1 MKSLSKVFIFSLL
14 LTFSISLAHT
24 QTIPTG
30 KLDGYVNDD
39 NNLALPGASVM
50 ISSPSLITPQM
61 ECPCN
66 EQGYFRFIGLPSGIY
81 KVTFEMPGFKSI
93 VREGIGVTAGRSTRL
108 NITLEQ
114 STLEETIVV
123 EGEAPLIDVQNTA
136 TGMTFTQQALEELP
150 VARTVADVSNLA
162 PGMENNASHGS
173 DILTNK
179 TTIDGMI
186 QTNPLHGVIV
196 NEVGFTS
203 IEEIT
208 IDTTM
213 HKAEHGGV
221 KGAVVQIITKSGG
234 NEFHGEAGIFMQEA
248 SFQSDNTAGTPFEG
262 QFVGFDYEYQ
272 PYISF
277 GGPLMKDKVWFF
289 ASFDMRLYQ
298 YFTEGY
304 PYDKT
309 QNTGRQLNRYK
320 PFGKVTWQLSPS
332 SKVVAGFSYYKE
344 SQNHYGA
351 GWNKKE
357 DGTMTR
363 PGDGASYSLQWSKT
377 FSTDL
382 LSSFRIGYW
391 NNYEERIA
399 KSQAQQIYEDSTRL
413 YSGGASYTHP
423 NVRDRV
429 QLFTDTTYFIDDW
442 NGSHE
447 IKIGGNVDYSWNNAI
462 REYHQDP
469 MFDGRYPSGF
479 KVYRVY
485 TDDGVPYRLRVR
497 QSYNRKENVLN
508 AAFFVQDTWSPSK
521 RFVFSFGARYDYSKQ
536 IWPAQKRVGTDEWLY
551 ESSVSPFR
559 WSNIS
564 PRLGITYDLS
574 GNGRTVLKASYGRY
588 YAGLTTMLS
597 NHAHQGWPSN
607 FDVRVN
613 PDYSTIYEYGWFI
626 PTGELDPDGV
636 SAYYNDELNF
646 GIEQELV
653 KDLSFSAM
661 FIQKWEKNWVE
672 DVDINHIDV
681 ADLKANGIWE
691 REPEWF
697 DYTPVQGIDP
707 DTGNTVTYY
716 SVSPDNS
723 SFSMMAINIPG
734 KMREYRALELK
745 LKKRMSNNWAL
756 DVSYVWGWAKSLLDY
771 SQLPSDSAWGTFNEP
786 HIHVNSWGEVPA
798 QRQHVLKL
806 QGHFI
811 APLGIRLSTSCFFM
825 SGRPY
830 GRLLRSS
837 EAGASLYQGRKT
849 ILVEPVGTYHLPAIY
864 DISLRV
870 EKGFRVGTGELSV
883 IGDVFNLLNLNT
895 TTQVGTTTARD
906 WLDVRSIMDPR
917 YFRLGFSYK
926 F

>member
-1 MKSLSKVFIFSLL
+1 MKSINKVFVFSLL
-14 LTFSISLAHT
+14 LAFSISLAHT

-30 KLDGYVNDD
+30 KLDGYVNDIED
-39 NNLALPGASVM
+39 MPLPGASVI

-61 ECPCN
+61 TCPCN

-81 KVTFEMPGFKSI
+81 KVTFEMAGFKTI
-93 VREGIGVTAGRSTRL
+93 IREEIGVTAGRSTRL

-123 EGEAPLIDVQNTA
+123 VGMAPLIDVQNTA
-136 TGMTFTQQALEELP
+136 TGMTFTKQALEELP
-150 VARTVADVSNLA
+150 VGRTVNNVADLA
-162 PGMENNASHGS
+162 PGFYGEASHGS

-186 QTNPLHGVIV
+186 QTNPLHGKLV
-196 NEVGFTS
+196 NEVGFAA
-203 IEEIT
+203 IEELT

-221 KGAVVQIITKSGG
+221 KGAVIQIITKSGG
-234 NEFHGEAGIFMQEA
+234 NDFHGEAGIFLQET

-262 QFVGFDYEYQ
+262 KFVGFDYEYQ
-272 PYISF
+272 PSIAL
-277 GGPLMKDKVWFF
+277 GGPIMKDKVWFF
-289 ASFDMRLYQ
+289 ADFDMRRYQ

-309 QNTGRQLNRYK
+309 QNTGRQINRYK
-320 PFGKVTWQLSPS
+320 PFGKVTWQVSPT
-332 SKVVAGFSYYKE
+332 SKLVASFSYYKE
-344 SQNHYGA
+344 YQNHYGA
-351 GWNKKE
+351 SWTKKE
-357 DGTMTR
+357 DGTHTR
-363 PGDGASYSLQWSKT
+363 PANGASYSFQWSKT
-377 FSTDL
+377 FSSDL
-382 LSSFRIGYW
+382 LTSFRVGYW
-391 NNYEERIA
+391 NHYEERIA
-399 KSQAQQIYEDSTRL
+399 KSTAQQYYESNTRL

-429 QLFTDTTYFIDDW
+429 QFFTDTTYFIDDW

-447 IKIGGNVDYSWNNAI
+447 IKFGGNVDYSLNNAI
-462 REYHQDP
+462 RNYHQDP

-485 TDDGVPYRLRVR
+485 TKDGVPYRLRVR

-521 RFVFSFGARYDYSKQ
+521 RLVLNFGVRYDYSKQ

-551 ESSVSPFR
+551 ESAISPFS

-564 PRLGITYDLS
+564 PRLGITYDLA
-574 GNGRTVLKASYGRY
+574 GNGKTILKASYGRY
-588 YAGLTTMLS
+588 YAALTTMLS
-597 NHAHQGWPSN
+597 NHAHKGWPSS
-607 FDVRVN
+607 FDVMVN
-613 PDYSTIYEYGWFI
+613 PDYSERYQYGWFV
-626 PTGELDPDGV
+626 PTGQLDPDGV
-636 SAYYNDELNF
+636 KAYYNDEINF

-653 KDLSFSAM
+653 KNLSFSVM

-672 DVDINHIDV
+672 DIDVNHIDV
-681 ADLKANGIWE
+681 ADLKTNGIWE
-691 REPEWF
+691 REPIWF
-697 DYTPVQGIDP
+697 DYTLVQGIDP
-707 DTGNTVTYY
+707 HTGNTVTYY

-734 KMREYRALELK
+734 TMRKYRALELK
-745 LKKRMSNNWAL
+745 LKKRMSKNWAL
-756 DVSYVWGWAKSLLDY
+756 DASYVWAWSRSLLDY
-771 SQLPSDSAWGTFNEP
+771 SQMPSDSAWGTFNEP
-786 HIHVNSWGEVPA
+786 HIHINSWGEVPS
-798 QRQHVLKL
+798 QRQHIFKF
-806 QGHFI
+806 QGHYQ

-830 GRLLRSS
+830 GRQLRSDK
-837 EAGASLYQGRKT
+837 AGVSLYQGRKT
-849 ILVEPVGTYHLPAIY
+849 ILVEPIGTYHLPAIY
-864 DISLRV
+864 DVNLRV
-870 EKGFRVGTGELSV
+870 EKRFNVGPGEIRF

-895 TTQVGTTTARD
+895 TTSIGTLTDQD
-906 WLDVRSIMDPR
+906 WQDVKAIKVPR
-917 YFRLGFSYK
+917 YFRLGLAFR